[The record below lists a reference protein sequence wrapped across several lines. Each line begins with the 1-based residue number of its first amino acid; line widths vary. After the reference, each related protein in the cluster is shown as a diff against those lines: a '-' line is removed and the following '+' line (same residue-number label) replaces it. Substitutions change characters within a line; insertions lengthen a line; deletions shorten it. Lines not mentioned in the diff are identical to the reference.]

1 MSIYYP
7 VLPQITEEEIKTVRP
22 FTLTSGYDKSNTRFV
37 RVKDGYNVPAEP
49 ALVRKKDYEGNEFFQ
64 HHHVAY
70 EGYLYRC
77 HPGYVMATLKE
88 GFNGWSTVV
97 KCAEDIRSPKWI
109 TFNPFEGKK
118 VTISKSDKGLEIEVF
133 TMDGTPIY
141 SERSIKDL
149 GEWSILSKNCRVYG
163 PVFKGLKGLLRRL
176 RTKMRGTSFQY
187 EVRNFSRDLRIMEY
201 LGEITRFEK
210 PLTFEEVMGEVG
222 FCNLEG
228 ISRVWKYFSDVMILT
243 DSGKL
248 VQGRIGSD
256 WSSDLSLMDISGKTY
271 VTNLSVSDREWNEE
285 VIVYEK
291 WVEIDPNNL
300 IWKE

>member
-7 VLPQITEEEIKTVRP
+7 TLPVITENEIKTVRP
-22 FTLTSGYDKSNTRFV
+22 FTLTSGYNESNTRFV

-49 ALVRKKDYEGNEFFQ
+49 ALVRKKTWEGEEVLE

-77 HPGYVMATLKE
+77 HPGYVMATVKE
-88 GFNGWSTVV
+88 GLNGWSTVV
-97 KCAEDIRSPKWI
+97 KCLDDRRAAKWI

-118 VTISKSDKGLEIEVF
+118 VTISKSDRGLEIEVF

-141 SERSIKDL
+141 SERELKDL
-149 GEWSILSKNCRVYG
+149 GEWSIVNKNCRVYG
-163 PVFKGLKGLLRRL
+163 PIFKGLKGLLRRL

-187 EVRNFSRDLRIMEY
+187 EGRNFSRDLRIMEY

-222 FCNLEG
+222 FHDLDG
-228 ISRVWKYFSDVMILT
+228 ISRVWKYFSEVMILT

-248 VQGRIGSD
+248 IQGRIGSD
-256 WSSDLSLMDISGKTY
+256 WSSDLSLVDISGKTY
-271 VTNLSVSDREWNEE
+271 VTGLSETDREWNDE
-285 VIVYEK
+285 IILSEK
-291 WVEIDPNNL
+291 WVEIDPNKI